1 MSQKLTKF
9 EYEYQKESIE
19 QDIRGL
25 DISTLEVK
33 RDIKSNQLEAA
44 TWDLETSKEGIRKA
58 KLGYESARTT
68 NDIADQ
74 KNEQL
79 QDQLSYER
87 AMTLLNKQSLLTAGQ
102 SALLS
107 LQQAQKDLEN
117 NASLFELKYRQVP
130 DLSALPTE

>member
-25 DISTLEVK
+25 DISILEVK

-58 KLGYESARTT
+58 KLGYESARTA
-68 NDIADQ
+68 NDITEQ

-87 AMTLLNKQSLLTAGQ
+87 AMKLLNKQSLLTAGQ
-102 SALLS
+102 SALLA
-107 LQQAQKDLEN
+107 LQQAQKDLED